1 MSCFGPFKVP
11 TGVEEF
17 ARETAARI
25 SSSESPRAA
34 AASGSACTRIA
45 NFCAPKIVTCD
56 TRGNCESAWPT
67 VMSQYSLTVD
77 NGSVVDPSETNR
89 TGKSAG
95 FTLRKLGGMVI
106 SIGSRRCAMVK
117 AVCTSSAAPSIFRL
131 RSTWMVM
138 TVKPCVELEDIDEM
152 PAMVASW
159 RSIGPATDAAMVS
172 ALAPGRVAVTAMV
185 GKSTLGSAETGS
197 SRKPNT
203 PNAMI
208 DAVISVVMT
217 GRRIQSSESVMGSG
231 PRLGSARR
239 DRRAL
244 GQQQLAVDH
253 DVLAAG
259 QSLGDD

>member
-1 MSCFGPFKVP
+1 MSP
-11 TGVEEF
+11 
-17 ARETAARI
+17 
-25 SSSESPRAA
+25 
-34 AASGSACTRIA
+34 
-45 NFCAPKIVTCD
+45 
-56 TRGNCESAWPT
+56 
-67 VMSQYSLTVD
+67 YSLTVD

-95 FTLRKLGGMVI
+95 FTLRKLGGIVI

-131 RSTWMVM
+131 RSNWMVM

-152 PAMVASW
+152 PAMVESW

-172 ALAPGRVAVTAMV
+172 ALAPGKVAVTAMV

-208 DAVISVVMT
+208 DAVIRVVMT
-217 GRRIQSSESVMGSG
+217 GRRIQSSESVIGQA
-231 PRLGSARR
+231 P
-239 DRRAL
+239 AL
-244 GQQQLAVDH
+244 GARGATGVPSDNSNCPSTMTSSPPDSPLSMTEIPWKVRLTLTGCTWA
-253 DVLAAG
+253 LP
-259 QSLGDD
+259 SLTMKT